1 MQTREN
7 LRLSL
12 PAMGTMEMVLHQR
25 NDLLLVHSQATE
37 GHVHP
42 SYELYVHV
50 DGDISFAVNDS
61 IYHMR
66 RGDMILTR
74 PNTYHHSICHSEC
87 RLMHYCIFLHTTDAS
102 LLSILEHLAEQ
113 CYLHYEQ
120 PIEKEI
126 FSLLERMANALYKPT
141 ELSSV
146 AQYSLLF
153 QLLDLLSQD
162 ITPSHAHAP
171 YPDNLRGILNYIGK
185 HYAQISSIRTLCGE
199 FYISQATL
207 ERLFRQH
214 LQITP
219 YQYIEATRLAAACRL
234 LCAGNS
240 VSAVAAQC
248 GFSDCSHFIA
258 LFKRKFGTTPNRYRK
273 ENKSI

>member
-7 LRLSL
+7 LRLTL
-12 PAMGTMEMVLHQR
+12 PTMGTIEMVLHQR
-25 NDLLLVHSQATE
+25 NELLLSHSQATE

-42 SYELYVHV
+42 FYELYVHI

-61 IYHMR
+61 IYRMR

-87 RLMHYCIFLHTTDAS
+87 RLMHYCIFLHTTDSS
-102 LLSILEHLAEQ
+102 LLAILEHLAEQ

-120 PIEKEI
+120 PIETEI
-126 FSLLERMANALYKPT
+126 FSLLERMANALSKPAAVT
-141 ELSSV
+141 SV

-162 ITPSHAHAP
+162 IPPSHTHAP
-171 YPDNLRGILNYIGK
+171 YPDNFCRILNYIGK
-185 HYAQISSIRTLCGE
+185 HYAQISSIQALCNE

-219 YQYIEATRLAAACRL
+219 YQYVEATRLAAACRL
-234 LCAGNS
+234 LYAGNS
-240 VSAVAAQC
+240 VSAVAARC

-273 ENKSI
+273 ENIST